1 MAATCSHPR
10 SRICQRVDEL
20 RLLLAFL
27 GFVPIGCLC
36 LALFGWVPL
45 VLSVRLLVLP
55 LSGLA
60 IAVGAR
66 HPDLGRQALLGLC
79 AGIAATA
86 VYDMLRLSVVFCGGW
101 HDFIPV
107 IGQMA
112 LGDPGAVPI
121 WGYLWRFVYDGG
133 AMGMTFA
140 LLPRHDTAAGLA
152 FGAAICA
159 CLYATLLLA
168 PGAQEALFRLAP
180 LTATSALLGHLIYG
194 GVLGWLVQRWE
205 RLRAGQAADGATPE
219 PTP

>member
-1 MAATCSHPR
+1 M
-10 SRICQRVDEL
+10 
-20 RLLLAFL
+20 FL

-36 LALFGWVPL
+36 LALFGWVSL
-45 VLSVRLLVLP
+45 VLSVRLLVLL

-66 HPDLGRQALLGLC
+66 HPDLGRQALQGLC

-86 VYDMLRLSVVFCGGW
+86 VYDVLRLSVVFCGGW
-101 HDFIPV
+101 RDFIPV

-112 LGDPGAVPI
+112 LGDPGAMPI

-133 AMGMTFA
+133 AMGMVFA
-140 LLPRHDTAAGLA
+140 LLPLTTQRPGWPSAPRSVP
-152 FGAAICA
+152 A
-159 CLYATLLLA
+159 CTPRCCSPRR
-168 PGAQEALFRLAP
+168 PGALFRLAP
-180 LTATSALLGHLIYG
+180 LTATSALLGHLVYG
-194 GVLGWLVQRWE
+194 GVLGWLVQHWE